1 MPKEIVKLIPI
12 KIKLNFFWDC
22 LFDVILKQKMF
33 GLFKKKTQE
42 EKLQE
47 QYQKLLK
54 ESFEL
59 SKSNRAASDKKQ
71 VEAQAVLD
79 QIEALKK

>member
-1 MPKEIVKLIPI
+1 
-12 KIKLNFFWDC
+12 
-22 LFDVILKQKMF
+22 MF
-33 GLFKKKTQE
+33 GLFKKKSPE

-47 QYQKLLK
+47 HYQKLLK

-59 SKSNRAASDKKQ
+59 SKTNRSASDKKQ
-71 VEAQAVLD
+71 AEAQEVLE